1 MRTFVFLRPLP
12 PTLALLA
19 ATLLAAPAPAQTPA
33 QAPVSAV
40 TAASSATPAGRALF
54 AGSLEPHL
62 VARQFAFTE
71 GPAVDKAGN
80 IFFTDQPNDKIYKYG
95 LDGQLT
101 VFLTPAGRANGL
113 YFDKQGNLIAC
124 ADGPNQLWRIGPQG
138 QVTVL
143 ADRVEG
149 RRPNGPNDV
158 WVSPRGGLY
167 FTDPYYK
174 RDYWPADHP
183 GPAPQNV
190 YYLAPGARQPVAVET
205 TLTQP
210 NGLIGSPDGRTLYV
224 ADIGAGKTYRY
235 RLGPQGQ
242 LLDKQLFVSQ
252 GSDGLTLDA
261 QGNVYLTGQGVTVYS
276 PAGQQLAHLEVPAAW
291 TANLCFGGPDMKT
304 LFITA
309 SEAVFTVPM
318 RVRGIR

>member
-1 MRTFVFLRPLP
+1 MLSSVFLRALP
-12 PTLALLA
+12 PALALLVA
-19 ATLLAAPAPAQTPA
+19 PLLAAPALA
-33 QAPVSAV
+33 QAPA
-40 TAASSATPAGRALF
+40 APASSTTPAGQALF
-54 AGSLEPHL
+54 AGSLAPHL
-62 VARQFAFTE
+62 VAKEFAFTE

-80 IFFTDQPNDKIYKYG
+80 VFFTDQPNDKIYKYDTSG
-95 LDGQLT
+95 KLT

-124 ADGPNQLWRIGPQG
+124 ADAQNQLWRISPQG
-138 QVTVL
+138 KVTVL
-143 ADRVEG
+143 ADRVDG
-149 RRPNGPNDV
+149 RLPNGPNDV

-174 RDYWPADHP
+174 RDYWPTGHP

-190 YYLAPGARQPVAVET
+190 YYLAPGSHQPVAVET

-252 GSDGLTLDA
+252 GSDGMTLDA

-276 PAGQQLAHLEVPAAW
+276 PAGQQLAHLAVPAAW
-291 TANLCFGGPDMKT
+291 TANLCFGGADMKT